1 MRIFDVS
8 RVGYTPRIRIIN
20 LVDILFVLLLFF
32 IATTTFRLATK
43 EPTAVKLSLPEAKT
57 AEEVGKQK
65 TNQLRITVA
74 PNGEI
79 YLDQQRI
86 GLPGLEKSL
95 REAKEKNPDLVL
107 EFSADK
113 SVSYGTV
120 VAVVDSARAAGIRNI
135 TAFTKK
141 SVQ

>member
-79 YLDQQRI
+79 YLDQQRV

-95 REAKEKNPDLVL
+95 REAKEKNPNLVL

-120 VAVVDSARAAGIRNI
+120 VAVVDAARAAGIRNI

>member
-8 RVGYTPRIRIIN
+8 RAGYTPRIRIIN

-32 IATTTFRLATK
+32 IATTTFRFAAK

-57 AEEVGKQK
+57 AEQIGKKQA
-65 TNQLRITVA
+65 NQIRITVA
-74 PNGEI
+74 ADGAV
-79 YLDQQRI
+79 YLDKERI
-86 GLPGLEKSL
+86 ALPGLETAL
-95 REAKEKNPDLVL
+95 REAKEKHPNLLL
-107 EFSADK
+107 EFAADK
-113 SVSYGTV
+113 DVNYGTV
-120 VAVVDSARAAGIRNI
+120 VAVVDAARAAGIRDI

>member
-32 IATTTFRLATK
+32 IATTTFRYATN
-43 EPTAVKLSLPEAKT
+43 EPSAVKLSLPEAKT

-65 TNQLRITVA
+65 TNQIRVTVT
-74 PNGEI
+74 PDGTI
-79 YLDQQRI
+79 YLDKERI
-86 GLPGLEKSL
+86 AVGGLEKAL
-95 REAKEKNPDLVL
+95 REAKQKNPNVVL
-107 EFSADK
+107 ELSADK
-113 SVSYGTV
+113 TVSYGTV
-120 VAVVDSARAAGIRNI
+120 VSVVDAARAADIRNI

-141 SVQ
+141 SVR